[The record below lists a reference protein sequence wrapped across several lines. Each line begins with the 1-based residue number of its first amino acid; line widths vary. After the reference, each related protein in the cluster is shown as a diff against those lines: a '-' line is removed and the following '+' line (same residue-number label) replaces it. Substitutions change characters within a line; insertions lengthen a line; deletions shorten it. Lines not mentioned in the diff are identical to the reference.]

1 MPLGAFA
8 VISGFFAT
16 IHKCGTNGEG
26 MYAFSAD
33 SKWKDKAHTVAVY
46 QPSETRITGGHTGTV
61 TGALHRMSHRHIIS
75 QPTCTL
81 CRGGYINGPPEC
93 LYPQFST
100 HKKNPV
106 RWQGSFAFTGEWSTL
121 RKKNDF
127 ARFQHLF
134 SFFRQPNGWA
144 SLTIYNGK
152 CP

>member
-100 HKKNPV
+100 HKKTLCDGKGPLHL
-106 RWQGSFAFTGEWSTL
+106 QGNGPLFV
-121 RKKNDF
+121 KKMILQDSSICF
-127 ARFQHLF
+127 HF
-134 SFFRQPNGWA
+134 SDSQMGGPH
-144 SLTIYNGK
+144 
-152 CP
+152 